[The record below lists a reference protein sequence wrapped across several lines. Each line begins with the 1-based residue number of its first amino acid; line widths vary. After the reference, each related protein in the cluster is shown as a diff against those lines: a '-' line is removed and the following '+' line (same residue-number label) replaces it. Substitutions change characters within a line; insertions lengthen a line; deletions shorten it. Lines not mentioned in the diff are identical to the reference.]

1 MPGKYAMPARP
12 PSSPVLTY
20 SMRRIMRRLSPR
32 SATRRVAD
40 PNREREMSRPFPEV
54 EVATDPEALAQRAA
68 AWITALARNSQG
80 RFAVC
85 LSGGSTPRRLY
96 RLLAESPYR
105 EVMPWD
111 RVHWFWGDE
120 RFVPWEHEDSN
131 YRMVRAAMLSRA
143 PVPAQNI
150 HAIETIGKP
159 SDAADAYE
167 RALKSYYGSDALD
180 PAQPIFDV
188 QLLGLGPDGH
198 TASLF
203 PGTSVLDER
212 RRWVAEVVGTKPE
225 ARITLTYP
233 ALETSRHTAFL
244 VAGSDKREMLARAL
258 VGDRALPA
266 ARVRPAGTLTWF
278 VDAAARQTP

>member
-1 MPGKYAMPARP
+1 
-12 PSSPVLTY
+12 
-20 SMRRIMRRLSPR
+20 
-32 SATRRVAD
+32 
-40 PNREREMSRPFPEV
+40 MSRPFPEV
-54 EVATDPEALAQRAA
+54 EVATDAEALAQRAA
-68 AWITALARNSQG
+68 TWITALARNSQG

-96 RLLAESPYR
+96 QLLAESPYR
-105 EVMPWD
+105 EAMPWD

-143 PVPAQNI
+143 PIPPQNI
-150 HAIETIGKP
+150 HAIETIGQP
-159 SDAADAYE
+159 SDAAAAYE
-167 RALKSYYGSDALD
+167 RALKSYYGRDALD

-212 RRWVAEVVGTKPE
+212 RRWVAEVVGAKPE

-233 ALETSRHTAFL
+233 ALESSRHTAFL
-244 VAGSDKREMLARAL
+244 VAGSDKREMLSRAL
-258 VGDRALPA
+258 AGDRALPA
-266 ARVRPAGTLTWF
+266 ARVRPTGTLTWF
-278 VDAAARQTP
+278 VDAAAQQTP